1 VPADMR
7 DDVAATSPAAAAVTA
22 AGAAA
27 LDIRAG
33 VLAQLHDAGL
43 RQWMVMPQC
52 TAEAPDYYSYRRGGT
67 TGRFAG
73 LVWREA

>member
-1 VPADMR
+1 
-7 DDVAATSPAAAAVTA
+7 
-22 AGAAA
+22 

-43 RQWMVMPQC
+43 RRWMVMPQC
-52 TAEAPDYYSYRRGGT
+52 TVESADCYSYRRDGT

-73 LVWREA
+73 LVWRQP